1 MVGSHLS
8 KRNVACRMKYA
19 RITGTPD
26 PTRTPEI
33 FDLLARSSFVDEAR
47 LYDWNL
53 SDDAVTALLE
63 VDGERERFRD
73 EAVGVTGMRSV
84 DTTRVS
90 EDRFTPRNLSK
101 PDAVPLLKRMVATIT
116 REGLVVEKPL
126 LYRDGQV
133 HARIVG
139 TAAVLQTAVDGF
151 PPESEP
157 RNQCNR
163 GVRQESENSALR
175 SSDRQREALVAAFD
189 LGYYEHPRRATH
201 EDVAVRLDCAP
212 NTVSEHLQKAELK
225 IVTGLLRT
233 EFLC

>member
-1 MVGSHLS
+1 
-8 KRNVACRMKYA
+8 MKYA
-19 RITGTPD
+19 RLTGTPD
-26 PTRTPEI
+26 PKRTPEI

-73 EAVGVTGMRSV
+73 QAVSVTGIRSV

-90 EDRFTPRNLSK
+90 EGRFTLLAVLE

-116 REGLVVEKPL
+116 QEGLVVEKPL

-133 HARIVG
+133 HTRLVG
-139 TAAVLQTAVDGF
+139 STAVLQNAVDGF
-151 PPESEP
+151 PPEINLEI
-157 RNQCNR
+157 
-163 GVRQESENSALR
+163 SAIGEFDR
-175 SSDRQREALVAAFD
+175 SRKTPLSDLSDRQRETLLAAFD

-201 EDVAVRLDCAP
+201 EDVAARLDCAP

-225 IVTGLLRT
+225 LITELLRS
-233 EFLC
+233 EFVR